1 MILRLK
7 KKTLKTKTTECALQ
21 NRYLNKTKL
30 RKKKLS
36 SIHHHICYREHWD
49 KKGM

>member
-7 KKTLKTKTTECALQ
+7 KNTLKTKTTECALH
-21 NRYLNKTKL
+21 NRYLNKIKL
-30 RKKKLS
+30 GEKKIKL
-36 SIHHHICYREHWD
+36 HHHICYREHWD